1 MFEFIKKGVEYLK
14 EKSYVY
20 KSRWRRR
27 RWGAYFKKV
36 LEKTAHIQ
44 SDGEVQQKVGC
55 HIMGEYIPPIS
66 ELEQHL
72 KAEVMSMY
80 WCTYRKDFEAIEDT
94 SLTSDTG
101 WGCMLRTAQ
110 MALCEVYSRHVM
122 EEVPLSSSYDVLGRL
137 RNRQIGRLTA
147 NHVLLLVCDAPA
159 APFSLQRM
167 ARLGQVEMGIP
178 AGEWYGPAKASHLLK
193 KLNGM
198 FQTGVEQKLYTSK
211 LLNLERRGR
220 LHFLVYM
227 DGVIHEQRVNAIFEQ
242 DKRASIA
249 IFIPLRLGLD
259 CVNEVY
265 LKDLI
270 SIFSWKQFA
279 GILGGRPKSSYF
291 IIGAKVQADGNP
303 STASAL
309 YLDPH
314 VPQPACV
321 GPFAQRGQGKKGIDV
336 SSYHCD
342 YIQDM
347 PISAID
353 PSMSL
358 CFFVRNEE
366 EASDLF
372 SKLKEISADDRE
384 EVCDDVEK
392 EGVESLG
399 MEEKEEAKKEKE
411 NGGEEVVKQKGK
423 KGRKGSRNASAQDG
437 ADSEKG
443 ERKKGEE
450 SKKPTTRKCTPFP
463 IMVTAE
469 IEDISDVASLD
480 EDILSEDDEFVV
492 L

>member
-1 MFEFIKKGVEYLK
+1 MRGVLPTCDGGSTSVIQLRCARKTSMFSLSLSLSLFLSLSTFFTIFFLSRFRLSYLLSTSIPLLPALSQTLK
-14 EKSYVY
+14 LNTNPRPPTLSPAHHTHARNTHAYTHTYV
-20 KSRWRRR
+20 
-27 RWGAYFKKV
+27 
-36 LEKTAHIQ
+36 T
-44 SDGEVQQKVGC
+44 
-55 HIMGEYIPPIS
+55 
-66 ELEQHL
+66 
-72 KAEVMSMY
+72 
-80 WCTYRKDFEAIEDT
+80 
-94 SLTSDTG
+94 
-101 WGCMLRTAQ
+101 
-110 MALCEVYSRHVM
+110 
-122 EEVPLSSSYDVLGRL
+122 LSSFTTYTQRH
-137 RNRQIGRLTA
+137 RQVGRLTA